1 MRLAVRAAALVLVA
15 AVPAGASPP
24 PAASSGEVQI
34 ALPASGVAGAWL
46 VAGPFRPGK
55 PALDV
60 PPAGIADDRALVGT
74 KDAILGGTRRWSVV
88 TSGGKAQDPGH
99 EGSRWIDLKAALED
113 ASGSELV
120 AYASARFHVE
130 RAGRF
135 LLLLGVDDGIRVS
148 VDGKIVLARDASR
161 PLRDDDDLVSLD
173 LAAGD
178 HDILLKLHQRDGA
191 WGFRAKL
198 VDERLAPAPGSWL
211 ALPGTGP
218 DDARAL
224 AASMSWLV
232 VERSFTGG
240 RYEPAVVVRYPEG
253 APRGI
258 PLKVAIQASGPDAFA
273 LDAGEVVVG
282 PGGVRDLRVTLPPLA
297 PAATARTI
305 DSTVAG
311 RLVTSTL
318 LARPETE
325 RALLR
330 AERALARTAADASWL
345 LPGSLDSVAYL
356 ARRLGKLVARGD
368 GDGEAQ
374 LEEARDLAELAA
386 SLEAGR
392 DPYEGRTGPSRRA
405 LVTPFDGAASEFG
418 IYVPP
423 GFKRE
428 GGKKWP
434 LVVALHGLNSYPMS
448 LMRALF
454 GLDDEKRDAA
464 WKDRHPVPLPPVD
477 AFVLSPN
484 AHGNTMYREIGE
496 DDVMFL
502 LRWLT
507 ALYPIDEDRIT
518 ITGPSM
524 GGIGAASIP
533 FHFPGVFAAA
543 EPLCG
548 YHSYLIRPE
557 INSRPRRPWE
567 QALLEERSNVF
578 WAENGEHL
586 PLYIAHGTRDL
597 PEANSGVLIER
608 YEKLGFPVKHEHPDV
623 GHNVWGP
630 TWGELK
636 GMRWLLDRRRD
647 AHPAHVRLR
656 TLRGRYDTNA
666 WVKIDALA
674 RELAWGD
681 VDARVATRTR
691 IQATT
696 SGVTGLTFARD
707 PRLVDPGAIAVAI
720 DGTTLRFDEGEP
732 LALHREERAW
742 VKGVA
747 TRDGK
752 KGGHVT
758 GPFRDVFH
766 EPLLFVWAADAE
778 AIANEKVARSFADRA
793 GIPTGYTVLSDAEF
807 LARGEALANDRALF
821 LVGRNNKVL
830 AALDE
835 TRSALPVRV
844 EPGAVTVGSQRFTG
858 RALGAAFVYPNPLRP
873 DRYVA
878 IVAGADVAGT
888 LRALALPDLL
898 PDWIVWDETIAPA
911 RGQLLLGGVPT
922 RSAGLFANDWSL
934 P

>member
-1 MRLAVRAAALVLVA
+1 MRLAVRAAALVFVA
-15 AVPAGASPP
+15 AVPAGASPS
-24 PAASSGEVQI
+24 PAGEVEL

-46 VAGPFRPGK
+46 VAGPFRAAK

-60 PPAGIADDRALVGT
+60 PPAGIADDRALVAT
-74 KDAILGGTRRWSVV
+74 KDALLGGTRRWSVV
-88 TSGGKAQDPGH
+88 TGGAKQDPGH
-99 EGSRWIDLKAALED
+99 DGSRWIDLKSSLED
-113 ASGSELV
+113 ASGTELV

-130 RAGRF
+130 RAGRY

-148 VDGKIVLARDASR
+148 VDGKVVLSRDASR
-161 PLRDDDDLVSLD
+161 PLRDDDDVVSLD

-178 HDILLKLHQRDGA
+178 HDVLLKLHQRDGA

-198 VDERLAPAPGSWL
+198 VDETLAPARGSWVT
-211 ALPGTGP
+211 LPGTSA

-232 VERSFTGG
+232 VERTFTGG

-253 APRGI
+253 APRGV
-258 PLKVAIQASGPDAFA
+258 PLKVAIKADGPTPFTI
-273 LDAGEVVVG
+273 DAGEVAVG
-282 PGGVRDLRVTLPPLA
+282 PPGVRDLRVTLPPLA
-297 PAATARTI
+297 PAASARTI
-305 DSTVAG
+305 ESTVAG
-311 RLVTSTL
+311 RVVSSTL

-330 AERALARTAADASWL
+330 AERALARTDAAAPWL
-345 LPGSLDSVAYL
+345 HPGSLDSVTYL

-374 LEEARDLAELAA
+374 LEEAKDLDQLAA

-405 LVTPFDGAASEFG
+405 LVTPFDGAASDFG

-423 GFKRE
+423 GFRRDA
-428 GGKKWP
+428 GKKWP

-454 GLDDEKRDAA
+454 GLDDDKREAA

-533 FHFPGVFAAA
+533 FHYPGVFAAA

-557 INSRPRRPWE
+557 IVSRSRRPWE

-608 YEKLGFPVKHEHPDV
+608 YEKLGFSVKHEHPDV

-636 GMRWLLDRRRD
+636 GMRWLLEKKRD
-647 AHPAHVRLR
+647 PHPAHVRLR
-656 TLRGRYDTNA
+656 TLRSRYDTSA

-681 VDARVATRTR
+681 VDARVASRTR
-691 IQATT
+691 VTVT
-696 SGVTGLTFARD
+696 SSGVTGLTLARD
-707 PRLVDPGAIAVAI
+707 AKLVDPGPVTVTI
-720 DGTTLRFDEGEP
+720 DGTMLRFDDGEP
-732 LALHREERAW
+732 LALHREERTW
-742 VKGVA
+742 VKGSLA
-747 TRDGK
+747 RDGK

-766 EPLLFVWAADAE
+766 EPLLFVYAADDE
-778 AIANEKVARSFADRA
+778 AIANEKIARSFAERP

-807 LARGEALANDRALF
+807 LARGEPLANERALF
-821 LVGRNNKVL
+821 LVGRNNRVL
-830 AALDE
+830 ASLG
-835 TRSALPVRV
+835 ALPIRV
-844 EPGAVTVGSQRFTG
+844 ESGAVTVGTQRFTG
-858 RALGAAFVYPNPLRP
+858 RALGAAFVYPNPQRP

-878 IVAGADVAGT
+878 VVAGADVTGT
-888 LRALALPDLL
+888 LRALSLPDLL
-898 PDWIVWDETIAPA
+898 PDWVVWDEAIAPA

-922 RSAGLFANDWSL
+922 RSAGLFGNDWSL

>member
-1 MRLAVRAAALVLVA
+1 MRLAVRAAALVFVA

-24 PAASSGEVQI
+24 PGGEVEL

-46 VAGPFRPGK
+46 VAGPFRAAR

-60 PPAGIADDRALVGT
+60 APAGIADDRALVAT
-74 KDAILGGTRRWSVV
+74 KDVLLGGTRRWSLV
-88 TSGGKAQDPGH
+88 TGGAKQDPGH
-99 EGSRWIDLKAALED
+99 DGSRWIDLKASLED
-113 ASGSELV
+113 ASGNDLV
-120 AYASARFHVE
+120 AYAGARFHVE
-130 RAGRF
+130 RAGRY

-148 VDGKIVLARDASR
+148 VDGKVVLSHDASR
-161 PLRDDDDLVSLD
+161 PLRDDDDIVPLD

-198 VDERLAPAPGSWL
+198 VDETLSAARGSWVT
-211 ALPGTGP
+211 LPGTSAG
-218 DDARAL
+218 DARAL
-224 AASMSWLV
+224 AAGMSWLV
-232 VERSFTGG
+232 VERTFAGG

-253 APRGI
+253 APRGV
-258 PLKVAIQASGPDAFA
+258 PLKVAIKADGPAPFA
-273 LDAGEVVVG
+273 IDAGEVAVG
-282 PGGVRDLRVTLPPLA
+282 PSGVRDLRVTLPPLA
-297 PAATARTI
+297 PAASARTI
-305 DSTVAG
+305 ESTVAG
-311 RLVTSTL
+311 RIVSSTL

-330 AERALARTAADASWL
+330 AERVLARTDAAAPWL
-345 LPGSLDSVAYL
+345 KPGSLDSVTYL
-356 ARRLGKLVARGD
+356 ARRLGKLLARGD
-368 GDGEAQ
+368 GDGDAQ
-374 LEEARDLAELAA
+374 LEEARDLDQLAA
-386 SLEAGR
+386 SLEADR

-405 LVTPFDGAASEFG
+405 LVTPFDGAASELG
-418 IYVPP
+418 VYVPP
-423 GFKRE
+423 GFERSS
-428 GGKKWP
+428 GKKWP

-454 GLDDEKRDAA
+454 GLDDDKREAA
-464 WKDRHPVPLPPVD
+464 WKDRHPVPLPPVE

-502 LRWLT
+502 LRWVT

-557 INSRPRRPWE
+557 ISSRPRRPWE

-586 PLYIAHGTRDL
+586 PLYIAHGIRDL

-608 YEKLGFPVKHEHPDV
+608 YEKLGFSVKHEHPDV

-636 GMRWLLDRRRD
+636 GMRWLLEKKRD
-647 AHPAHVRLR
+647 AHPAHVRFR

-691 IQATT
+691 VTVTT
-696 SGVTGLTFARD
+696 SGVNGLTLARD
-707 PRLVDPGAIAVAI
+707 AKLVDAGAITVAI
-720 DGTTLRFDEGEP
+720 DGATLRFEDGEP
-732 LALHREERAW
+732 LSLHREDRAW
-742 VKGVA
+742 AKGPFA
-747 TRDGK
+747 RDGK

-766 EPLLFVWAADAE
+766 EPLLFVYAADDE
-778 AIANEKVARSFADRA
+778 AIANEKIARSFAERP
-793 GIPTGYTVLSDAEF
+793 GIPTGYTVISDAEF
-807 LARGEALANDRALF
+807 LARGEPLANERGLF

-830 AALDE
+830 AALG
-835 TRSALPVRV
+835 ALPIRV
-844 EPGAVTVGSQRFTG
+844 ESGAVTVGTQRFTG
-858 RALGAAFVYPNPLRP
+858 RALGAAFVYPNPQRP

-878 IVAGADVAGT
+878 VVAGADVTGT